1 LCGTIKEV
9 IKGLKIRVG
18 LGMPRVAESGAH
30 AHSDL
35 KSGPVPKKAHR
46 PIHSRRVVIMNIA
59 VVGGGIAGLSL
70 ALGLKQRG
78 IECHVYESAR
88 EIRELGVGITLLPH
102 GMREFTALGLQG
114 KLRAVAVENRE
125 SAFFNRFGQRIYS
138 EPRGKF
144 AGYPFPEFGIHRG
157 KLHKVLYD
165 AALEQCGADHI
176 HTNRHLTGI
185 SQDGQGVT
193 LGFKESS
200 SGVQL
205 APVRADIVI
214 ACDGVNSAVRRQFYP
229 DEKVVFTGINC
240 WRGVT
245 VHKPIFDGQTYMRVG
260 TIDTGK
266 IVIYPILDN
275 VDGKGNQLINWTT
288 EIRREGDGMN
298 DWNKK
303 GYVKDCIDI
312 YKDWRFDWLDV
323 VDMME
328 SAEEVLEYPMVDKDP
343 VAQWTFGRITFM
355 GDAAHPMYP
364 RGSNGSAQAVIDART
379 LADLLAQTRDP
390 VAALIDYEQARL
402 EPTAKVVRTNRSTP
416 PDFIIMK
423 VDELTG
429 DKPFKNIDDV
439 ISQAELRQISEDYK
453 KIAGFSVDAVKA

>member
-1 LCGTIKEV
+1 
-9 IKGLKIRVG
+9 
-18 LGMPRVAESGAH
+18 
-30 AHSDL
+30 
-35 KSGPVPKKAHR
+35 
-46 PIHSRRVVIMNIA
+46 MNIA
-59 VVGGGIAGLSL
+59 VIGGGIAGLAF

-78 IECHVYESAR
+78 IACKVYESAP
-88 EIRELGVGITLLPH
+88 EVKELGVGITLLPH
-102 GMREFTALGLQG
+102 AMREFTALGLQER
-114 KLRAVAVENRE
+114 LRAVAIENKE
-125 SAFFNRFGQRIYS
+125 SVFFNRFGQRIYS
-138 EPRGKF
+138 EPRGKH

-165 AALEQCGADHI
+165 AAREQCGAQNI
-176 HTNRHLTGI
+176 LTNHHLTGFA
-185 SQDGQGVT
+185 QDEHGVT

-200 SGVQL
+200 SGRQL
-205 APVRADIVI
+205 EPVRADIAI

-240 WRGVT
+240 WRGVSIR
-245 VHKPIFDGQTYMRVG
+245 KPIFDGRTYIRVG
-260 TIDTGK
+260 TIAAGK

-275 VDGKGNQLINWTT
+275 VDGKGGQLINWTT

-303 GYVKDCIDI
+303 GYVKDCIDL

-328 SAEEVLEYPMVDKDP
+328 TSEEVFEYPMVDKDP

-379 LADLLAQTRDP
+379 LADMLLQTADP
-390 VAALIDYEQARL
+390 VAALKDYEKARL

-439 ISQAELRQISEDYK
+439 ISQAELRQISENYK
-453 KIAGFSVDAVKA
+453 SIAGFSVDAVKVAGA